1 MNRIEAFTL
10 TDWIP
15 TNCYFLGNEKGEGL
29 LIDPGA
35 EPGRLLA
42 ELEKQGLRPLAIA
55 ITHGHFDHIGAV
67 PELLEALQ
75 VPVFIRDEGRRYLEN
90 PLWNLS
96 AAAGSPMTLKSP
108 LIRYFEAGAEIVPPG
123 APDLTL
129 ETIPAP
135 GHTAD
140 GTVFYSKNDGAAFVG
155 DTIFRGSVGRT
166 DLPGGSSAALLE
178 TLRQL
183 LRKLPQDTRLFC
195 GHGEPTTLSREL
207 PGLSAMIES

>member
-15 TNCYFLGNEKGEGL
+15 TNCYFLENEKGAGL

-35 EPGRLLA
+35 EPGRLLT
-42 ELEKQGLRPLAIA
+42 ELEKRGLRPHAIA

-67 PELLEALQ
+67 PELLETLQ
-75 VPVFIRDEGRRYLEN
+75 VPVFISGKGRLYLEN

-108 LIRYFEAGAEIVPPG
+108 LIRYFDPGTEIVLPG
-123 APDLTL
+123 VPELSL

-166 DLPGGSSAALLE
+166 DLPGGSSADLLK

-183 LRKLPQDTRLFC
+183 LRKLPHDTRLFC
-195 GHGEPTTLSREL
+195 GHGEPTTLSHEQPALSEL
-207 PGLSAMIES
+207 TQS